1 MFHIESCHCPALLP
15 DIPVGKGPRH
25 QAGAIVWQRTPMG
38 IQVLLVERSSG
49 KGWGIPKGGIES
61 GESSQVAALREAWEE
76 AGVEPKSLIQ
86 DLGEMWYLK
95 RNRDQ
100 VVHLHAVEAQ
110 ALLNEW
116 PESSRRRRA
125 WFALEDAILE
135 VDRFSGLERA
145 LRSLR
150 QTSSWSLDNDAQTGV
165 THPNAPE
172 VNLIGTVPPQ

>member
-61 GESSQVAALREAWEE
+61 GERSQDAALREAWEE
-76 AGVEPKSLIQ
+76 AGVEPKSLIH
-86 DLGEMWYLK
+86 DLGEMRYVK

-116 PESSRRRRA
+116 PEASRRRRA
-125 WFALEDAILE
+125 WFSLEDAIRE
-135 VDRFSGLERA
+135 VDLFSGLEPA
-145 LRSLR
+145 LRSLDPA
-150 QTSSWSLDNDAQTGV
+150 T
-165 THPNAPE
+165 
-172 VNLIGTVPPQ
+172 NLKLVA

>member
-1 MFHIESCHCPALLP
+1 MFHVESCHCPALLP

-38 IQVLLVERSSG
+38 IQVLMVERSSG

-61 GESSQVAALREAWEE
+61 GESSQDAALREAWEE

-86 DLGEMWYLK
+86 DLGEMRYVK

-110 ALLNEW
+110 GLLNEW
-116 PESSRRRRA
+116 PEAFQRRRA
-125 WFALEDAILE
+125 WFALEDAIRE
-135 VDRFSGLERA
+135 VDRFSGLEQA
-145 LRSLR
+145 FRSLEPA
-150 QTSSWSLDNDAQTGV
+150 T
-165 THPNAPE
+165 
-172 VNLIGTVPPQ
+172 NLKLVA

>member
-15 DIPVGKGPRH
+15 DIPVGKGPRY

-61 GESSQVAALREAWEE
+61 GERSQDAALREAWEE

-86 DLGEMWYLK
+86 GLGEIRYVK

-110 ALLNEW
+110 GLLNEW
-116 PESSRRRRA
+116 PEAFQRRRA
-125 WFALEDAILE
+125 WFALEDAIRE
-135 VDRFSGLERA
+135 VDRFPGLGPA
-145 LRSLR
+145 LRSLEP
-150 QTSSWSLDNDAQTGV
+150 AK
-165 THPNAPE
+165 
-172 VNLIGTVPPQ
+172 NLKLVA

>member
-49 KGWGIPKGGIES
+49 EGWGIPKGGIES
-61 GESSQVAALREAWEE
+61 GESSQDAALREAWEE
-76 AGVEPKSLIQ
+76 AGVEPKSLLR
-86 DLGEMWYLK
+86 DLGEMRYVK

-100 VVHLHAVEAQ
+100 VVHFHAVEAQ

-116 PESSRRRRA
+116 PEAFRRRQA
-125 WFALEDAILE
+125 WFSLEDAIRE
-135 VDRFSGLERA
+135 VHRFSGLEPA
-145 LRSLR
+145 LRSL
-150 QTSSWSLDNDAQTGV
+150 
-165 THPNAPE
+165 APAT
-172 VNLIGTVPPQ
+172 NLKLVA

>member
-61 GESSQVAALREAWEE
+61 GERSQDAALREAWEE

-86 DLGEMWYLK
+86 DVGEMRYVK

-116 PESSRRRRA
+116 PEDFRRRRA
-125 WFALEDAILE
+125 WFSLEDAIRE
-135 VDRFSGLERA
+135 VHRFSGLEPA
-145 LRSLR
+145 LRSLEPA
-150 QTSSWSLDNDAQTGV
+150 T
-165 THPNAPE
+165 
-172 VNLIGTVPPQ
+172 NLKLVA

>member
-1 MFHIESCHCPALLP
+1 MFHIESCHYPALLP

-61 GESSQVAALREAWEE
+61 GERSQDAALREAWEE

-86 DLGEMWYLK
+86 DLGEMRYVK

-110 ALLNEW
+110 ALLIEW
-116 PESSRRRRA
+116 PEAFRRRRA
-125 WFALEDAILE
+125 WFSLEDAIRE
-135 VDRFSGLERA
+135 VHRFSGLEPA
-145 LRSLR
+145 LRSLEPA
-150 QTSSWSLDNDAQTGV
+150 T
-165 THPNAPE
+165 
-172 VNLIGTVPPQ
+172 NLKLVA

>member
-25 QAGAIVWQRTPMG
+25 QAGAIVWQRTSMG
-38 IQVLLVERSSG
+38 IQVLLLERSSG

-76 AGVEPKSLIQ
+76 AGVEPKSPIR
-86 DLGEMWYLK
+86 DLGEMRYVK

-116 PESSRRRRA
+116 PEASQRRRA

-145 LRSLR
+145 LRSL
-150 QTSSWSLDNDAQTGV
+150 QPTT
-165 THPNAPE
+165 
-172 VNLIGTVPPQ
+172 NLKLVA

>member
-1 MFHIESCHCPALLP
+1 MFHIESCHCPALLH

-61 GESSQVAALREAWEE
+61 GESSQDAALREAWEE

-86 DLGEMWYLK
+86 DLGEMRYVK

-116 PESSRRRRA
+116 PEASRRRRA
-125 WFALEDAILE
+125 WFSLEDAIRE
-135 VDRFSGLERA
+135 VHRFSGLEPA
-145 LRSLR
+145 LRSLEPA
-150 QTSSWSLDNDAQTGV
+150 T
-165 THPNAPE
+165 
-172 VNLIGTVPPQ
+172 NLKLVA

>member
-61 GESSQVAALREAWEE
+61 GERSQDAALREAWEE

-86 DLGEMWYLK
+86 DLGEMRYVK

-110 ALLNEW
+110 TLLNEW
-116 PESSRRRRA
+116 PEAFRRRRA
-125 WFALEDAILE
+125 WFSLEDAIRE
-135 VDRFSGLERA
+135 VDRFSGLEQA
-145 LRSLR
+145 LRSLEPA
-150 QTSSWSLDNDAQTGV
+150 T
-165 THPNAPE
+165 
-172 VNLIGTVPPQ
+172 NLKLVA

>member
-61 GESSQVAALREAWEE
+61 GERSQDAALREAWEE

-86 DLGEMWYLK
+86 DLGEMRYVK

-116 PESSRRRRA
+116 PEASRRRRA
-125 WFALEDAILE
+125 WFSLEDAIRE
-135 VDRFSGLERA
+135 VHRFSGLEPA
-145 LRSLR
+145 LRSLEPA
-150 QTSSWSLDNDAQTGV
+150 T
-165 THPNAPE
+165 
-172 VNLIGTVPPQ
+172 NLKLVA

>member
-25 QAGAIVWQRTPMG
+25 QAGAIVWQRTPTG

-86 DLGEMWYLK
+86 DLGEMRYVK

-110 ALLNEW
+110 TLLKEW
-116 PESSRRRRA
+116 PEAFRRRRA
-125 WFALEDAILE
+125 WFSLEDAIRE
-135 VDRFSGLERA
+135 VDRFSGLEPA
-145 LRSLR
+145 LRSFEPA
-150 QTSSWSLDNDAQTGV
+150 T
-165 THPNAPE
+165 
-172 VNLIGTVPPQ
+172 NLKLVA

>member
-1 MFHIESCHCPALLP
+1 MFHIESCHCPALLH

-25 QAGAIVWQRTPMG
+25 QAGAIVWQRTPIG

-61 GESSQVAALREAWEE
+61 GERSQDAALREAWEE

-86 DLGEMWYLK
+86 DLGEMRYVK

-110 ALLNEW
+110 ALLIEW
-116 PESSRRRRA
+116 PEAFRRRRA
-125 WFALEDAILE
+125 WFSLEDAIRE
-135 VDRFSGLERA
+135 VHRFSGLEPA
-145 LRSLR
+145 LRSLEPA
-150 QTSSWSLDNDAQTGV
+150 T
-165 THPNAPE
+165 
-172 VNLIGTVPPQ
+172 NLKLVA

>member
-15 DIPVGKGPRH
+15 DIPVGKGPRY
-25 QAGAIVWQRTPMG
+25 QAGAIVWQRTSMG

-61 GESSQVAALREAWEE
+61 GERSQDAALREAWEE
-76 AGVEPKSLIQ
+76 AGVEPKSLIH
-86 DLGEMWYLK
+86 DLGEMRYVK

-116 PESSRRRRA
+116 PEASRRRRA
-125 WFALEDAILE
+125 WFSLEDAIRE
-135 VDRFSGLERA
+135 VDLFSGLEPA
-145 LRSLR
+145 LRSLEPA
-150 QTSSWSLDNDAQTGV
+150 T
-165 THPNAPE
+165 
-172 VNLIGTVPPQ
+172 NLKLVA

>member
-25 QAGAIVWQRTPMG
+25 QAGAIVWQRTSMG

-86 DLGEMWYLK
+86 DLGEMRYVK

-100 VVHLHAVEAQ
+100 VVHLHAVEVRE
-110 ALLNEW
+110 LLNEW
-116 PESSRRRRA
+116 PEAFRRRRA
-125 WFALEDAILE
+125 WFSLEDAIRE
-135 VDRFSGLERA
+135 VDRFSGLEQA
-145 LRSLR
+145 LRSL
-150 QTSSWSLDNDAQTGV
+150 QPAT
-165 THPNAPE
+165 
-172 VNLIGTVPPQ
+172 NLKLVA

>member
-15 DIPVGKGPRH
+15 DIPVGKGPRY
-25 QAGAIVWQRTPMG
+25 QAGAIVWQRTSMG

-61 GESSQVAALREAWEE
+61 GERSQDAALREAWEE
-76 AGVEPKSLIQ
+76 AGVEPKSLIH
-86 DLGEMWYLK
+86 DLGEMRYVK

-116 PESSRRRRA
+116 PEAFRRRRA
-125 WFALEDAILE
+125 WFSLEDAIRE
-135 VDRFSGLERA
+135 VHRFSGLEPA
-145 LRSLR
+145 LRSLEPA
-150 QTSSWSLDNDAQTGV
+150 T
-165 THPNAPE
+165 
-172 VNLIGTVPPQ
+172 NLKLVA

>member
-76 AGVEPKSLIQ
+76 AGVEPKSPIR
-86 DLGEMWYLK
+86 DLGEMRYVK

-116 PESSRRRRA
+116 PEASRRRRA

-145 LRSLR
+145 LRSL
-150 QTSSWSLDNDAQTGV
+150 QPAT
-165 THPNAPE
+165 
-172 VNLIGTVPPQ
+172 NLKLVA

>member
-61 GESSQVAALREAWEE
+61 GERSQDAALREAWEE

-86 DLGEMWYLK
+86 DVGEMRYVK

-110 ALLNEW
+110 VLLNEW
-116 PESSRRRRA
+116 PEAFRRRRA
-125 WFALEDAILE
+125 WFSLEDAIRE
-135 VDRFSGLERA
+135 VHRFSGLEPA
-145 LRSLR
+145 LRSLEPA
-150 QTSSWSLDNDAQTGV
+150 T
-165 THPNAPE
+165 
-172 VNLIGTVPPQ
+172 NLKLVA

>member
-15 DIPVGKGPRH
+15 DIPVGRGPRH

-61 GESSQVAALREAWEE
+61 GERSQDAALREAWEE

-86 DLGEMWYLK
+86 DLGEMRYVK

-116 PESSRRRRA
+116 PEASQRRRA

-145 LRSLR
+145 LRSL
-150 QTSSWSLDNDAQTGV
+150 QPAT
-165 THPNAPE
+165 
-172 VNLIGTVPPQ
+172 NLKLVA

>member
-61 GESSQVAALREAWEE
+61 GESSEVAALREAWEE

-86 DLGEMWYLK
+86 DVGEMRYVK

-116 PESSRRRRA
+116 QEAFRRRRA
-125 WFALEDAILE
+125 WFSLEDAIRE
-135 VDRFSGLERA
+135 VHRFSGLEPA
-145 LRSLR
+145 LRSLEPA
-150 QTSSWSLDNDAQTGV
+150 T
-165 THPNAPE
+165 
-172 VNLIGTVPPQ
+172 NLKLVA

>member
-61 GESSQVAALREAWEE
+61 GERSQDAALREAWEE

-86 DLGEMWYLK
+86 DGP
-95 RNRDQ
+95 RRD
-100 VVHLHAVEAQ
+100 AV
-110 ALLNEW
+110 
-116 PESSRRRRA
+116 
-125 WFALEDAILE
+125 
-135 VDRFSGLERA
+135 
-145 LRSLR
+145 R
-150 QTSSWSLDNDAQTGV
+150 QTKPGSSGSPPRGGSPSIVERMAGSLSATTSLVLSGGC
-165 THPNAPE
+165 HPGSSS
-172 VNLIGTVPPQ
+172 LLGT